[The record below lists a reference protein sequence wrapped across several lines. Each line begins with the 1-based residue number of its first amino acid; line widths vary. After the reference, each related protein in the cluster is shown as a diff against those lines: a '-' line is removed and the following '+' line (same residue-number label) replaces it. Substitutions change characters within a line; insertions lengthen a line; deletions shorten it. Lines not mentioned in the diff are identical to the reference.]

1 MITLF
6 AEAYFDAKEWTL
18 KFKASGSCFFSKA
31 ILSGLLSLSFIS
43 SPKDSAIIVIIIYL
57 FTLEQKK
64 MEDKELQ
71 IRMY

>member
-31 ILSGLLSLSFIS
+31 ILSGLLSLRFS